1 MKGTLC
7 EEYFYRPDQGHSSRK
22 VTMKKKRKRKKRDY
36 KAKTERQ
43 QLRTLGEKKKN
54 LPIRNNPTRS
64 PVRQNDQKQH
74 PL

>member
-7 EEYFYRPDQGHSSRK
+7 EEYLYRPDQGHSNRK
-22 VTMKKKRKRKKRDY
+22 VTMKKKEKKRDY

-43 QLRTLGEKKKN
+43 QLRTLGKKKN

-74 PL
+74 TL

>member
-7 EEYFYRPDQGHSSRK
+7 EEYFYRPDQGHSNRK
-22 VTMKKKRKRKKRDY
+22 VTMKQKRDY
-36 KAKTERQ
+36 EAKTERQ

-74 PL
+74 TL